1 MSNFNSY
8 SQCGED
14 FVVYSFFKKR
24 STGILI
30 DIGAFDGYHI
40 SNSYALYKLGWET
53 IAIEAN
59 PLFFDF
65 LIKNRPDAINI
76 NKALVQS
83 EDQHEV
89 VFQTEPTGLYSGIK
103 PNTTYFD
110 TIGSN
115 EIRVPACTLNDVAKE
130 FIGNKQIDCISIDVE
145 GTEEEILSGFDFN
158 TYKPTMLIIE
168 ANDKETKDR
177 LVALMKKF
185 GYKLSMNIHVNL
197 FFLYKPSLLDIIRIN
212 SIRINCNIITTPHPI
227 LASASQKPLQSESRI
242 THLRRFLSFLKD
254 SFTG

>member
-1 MSNFNSY
+1 MTHFNSY

-24 STGILI
+24 KTGVLI

-65 LIKNRPDAINI
+65 LIKNRPDAINV
-76 NKALVQS
+76 NKALVQR

-89 VFQTEPTGLYSGIK
+89 VFQTETTGLYSGIK

-115 EIRVPACTLNDVAKE
+115 EIRVPACTLNHVVKE
-130 FIGNKQIDCISIDVE
+130 HIGNKQIDCISIDVE
-145 GTEEEILSGFDFN
+145 GTEEEILSSFDFN

-177 LVALMKKF
+177 LVALMKTF
-185 GYKLSMNIHVNL
+185 GYRLSMNIHVNL
-197 FFLYKPSLLDIIRIN
+197 FFLYKPSLLDLIRIN
-212 SIRINCNIITTPHPI
+212 SIRINCNIITTSHPI
-227 LASASQKPLQSESRI
+227 LSSASQKPLHAETRI
-242 THLRRFLSFLKD
+242 THLRRIWSFL
-254 SFTG
+254 FG